1 MLKAQLQ
8 KAQLL
13 GTCNGGRQVTDTYV
27 SVVGCKTGTN
37 EEPFAPP
44 VRTAVSNARAEAILQ
59 SLKPMVSRTK
69 KALIAAP
76 ASAPASAQ
84 ASAQASNIRIQD
96 LVTPQTYKQ
105 ALRSD
110 QCLQWKR
117 AMKEEHESL
126 MLNGTWEYLQRK
138 DIPPN
143 ERAISCKWVYRI
155 KENDDS
161 SLRYKARLVFR
172 GFEQTECGETFAPV
186 PNC

>member
-1 MLKAQLQ
+1 M
-8 KAQLL
+8 L
-13 GTCNGGRQVTDTYV
+13 GTCDSGRQVTDTYV

-37 EEPFAPP
+37 TEPYAHP
-44 VRTAVSNARAEAILQ
+44 VRTATSNARAEAICQ
-59 SLKPMVSRTK
+59 SLNPIVSRTK

-76 ASAPASAQ
+76 ASA
-84 ASAQASNIRIQD
+84 QASNARIQD

-110 QCLQWKR
+110 QCVQCKQ
-117 AMKEEHESL
+117 AMKEEHKSRI
-126 MLNGTWEYLQRK
+126 LNGTWEYLERK
-138 DIPPN
+138 DISHN

-172 GFEQTECGETFAPV
+172 GFEQTKCHETLATVPKLPTIRMLFALAASLD
-186 PNC
+186 